1 MKQFNFH
8 EAKSVKEAV
17 KAASKNS
24 AFLSGGQT
32 LIPSMKLRLSS
43 FSDVI
48 NVKNIKES
56 KGIEID
62 KEEEIDEFE
71 TRINEKKTMEM
82 NNNSNNPKKFNKI
95 QY

>member
-17 KAASKNS
+17 KASSKNS
-24 AFLSGGQT
+24 TYLSGGQT

-48 NVKNIKES
+48 NVKNIKELQGIQS
-56 KGIEID
+56 KW
-62 KEEEIDEFE
+62 K
-71 TRINEKKTMEM
+71 
-82 NNNSNNPKKFNKI
+82 NS
-95 QY
+95 